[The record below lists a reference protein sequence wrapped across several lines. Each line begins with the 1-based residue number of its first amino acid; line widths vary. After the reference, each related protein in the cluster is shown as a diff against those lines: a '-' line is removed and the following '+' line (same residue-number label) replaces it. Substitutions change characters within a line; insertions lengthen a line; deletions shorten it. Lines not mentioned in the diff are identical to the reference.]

1 MTCSNTGA
9 SSARATRGGFGAF
22 AASLLGLRWRGI
34 RLPRAGKC
42 GHVENTSPRSRPD
55 GLNTATLYRR
65 GLVLNNRDK
74 VKALQYV
81 LRHQTLAKGVC
92 SDGL

>member
-9 SSARATRGGFGAF
+9 SSARATSGGFGAF

-34 RLPRAGKC
+34 RLPRAGRS
-42 GHVENTSPRSRPD
+42 GPAESTLPRSKPA
-55 GLNTATLYRR
+55 GLSTATLYRR

-74 VKALQYV
+74 EAALQYV
-81 LRHQTLAKGVC
+81 LRHRTLAKGVC
-92 SDGL
+92 SDGF

>member
-1 MTCSNTGA
+1 
-9 SSARATRGGFGAF
+9 
-22 AASLLGLRWRGI
+22 
-34 RLPRAGKC
+34 
-42 GHVENTSPRSRPD
+42 
-55 GLNTATLYRR
+55 LNTATLYRR